1 MKLTNIL
8 TKKRASIIQT
18 WFDQIIET
26 YPPDTAK
33 FLKRQKNR
41 FANPVGAT
49 LSEGMEGIF
58 DSIINKE
65 GNTDRAVP
73 FLDSII
79 RIRAIQDFAPSRA
92 LAFIF
97 ILKKIIRKEIEHEP
111 NAHGLTDEV
120 LMLEKSIDELALK
133 AFDIYMECR
142 EKIYE
147 IKANEV
153 RNMTF
158 RLLQR
163 ANLMC
168 EPDPQGSDAGENNF
182 LTIKKIKRKEA
193 NK

>member
-8 TKKRASIIQT
+8 TEKRASIIQT

-26 YPPDTAK
+26 YPPDTAQ

-49 LSEGMEGIF
+49 LVEGMEGIF
-58 DSIINKE
+58 DIIINKE
-65 GNTDRAVP
+65 RNADRAVP

-79 RIRAIQDFAPSRA
+79 RIRAIQDFTPSRA

-97 ILKKIIRKEIEHEP
+97 LLKKIIRKEIEHEP
-111 NAHGLTDEV
+111 NAHELLDEV
-120 LMLEKSIDELALK
+120 LLFEKRIDELALK
-133 AFDIYMECR
+133 AFDIYMKCR

-163 ANLMC
+163 ADLMC
-168 EPDPQGSDAGENNF
+168 EPETQESDDGENNF
-182 LTIKKIKRKEA
+182 LEIKKIKRKEA
-193 NK
+193 NT